1 MSGITEEVIEVH
13 KGACN
18 NTREE
23 VLAESQV
30 WGRRPC
36 NSNSNSN
43 SRCSSSNN
51 NNNNNRGEEGWGLRS
66 KVDRRRVSN
75 NNNNNNRGEEGWGLR
90 SKVDRRR
97 VRRAEGT
104 SRVGRKGRAVV
115 REGTGDAD
123 GGISEISFFKI
134 MAARS

>member
-13 KGACN
+13 KGAC

-36 NSNSNSN
+36 NSNSNS
-43 SRCSSSNN
+43 RCSSSSSSN
-51 NNNNNRGEEGWGLRS
+51 NNNNNRGEEGWG
-66 KVDRRRVSN
+66 RRPCNSNSNSSSSN

-115 REGTGDAD
+115 REGTGGAD
-123 GGISEISFFKI
+123 GGISEISFF
-134 MAARS
+134 